1 MTSTT
6 LRAGLRQRLIQKLAD
21 KQKRGQANSGSQGF
35 TLIELLVVIVILG
48 TLAAVGVPAYLSQ
61 AGRAKVASANAAVM
75 GAAKACAAYLAIGD
89 TSTTFAAGDGV
100 TPASTCSRGT
110 EYTSD
115 GITGLTTQAKAKVQN
130 DGSVELTQT
139 AVAS

>member
-48 TLAAVGVPAYLSQ
+48 TLAAVGIPAYLSQ
-61 AGRAKVASANAAVM
+61 AGRARENASEAAAM
-75 GAAKACAAYLAIGD
+75 GAAKACAA
-89 TSTTFAAGDGV
+89 SKVMNTTFTAGSGV
-100 TPASTCSRGT
+100 TPTTCGT
-110 EYTSD
+110 LPVTF
-115 GITGLTTQAKAKVQN
+115 TGVNADLTTEAQATVAA
-130 DGSVELTQT
+130 DGSVTLSRQ
-139 AVAS
+139 AAD